1 MSLHSEPP
9 KQLDRKFFYQARKF
23 SFEANLLKLPN
34 GSEGVYSCVRHPG
47 GAMVIPVTQDG
58 KLVLVRQYRFAL
70 SGRLLEFPAGTV
82 EVGEDPALTVRRE
95 IEEETGYRGH
105 RWTHLGDFPLCPG
118 YSDEI
123 IYTYLA
129 QDLEKL
135 EMPPAQDEDEDI
147 EVVLMSPQD
156 LESAILA
163 GEPVDA
169 KTMAGL
175 ILAKPHLHD
184 LK

>member
-9 KQLDRKFFYQARKF
+9 EQLDPQFFYQARKF

-34 GSEGVYSCVRHPG
+34 GSEGIYSCVRHPG
-47 GAMVIPVTQDG
+47 GAMVIPLTQDG
-58 KLVLVRQYRFAL
+58 QLVLVKQYRFAL

-82 EVGEDPALTVRRE
+82 EVDEDPALTVRRE
-95 IEEETGYRGH
+95 IEEETGYRAH
-105 RWTHLGDFPLCPG
+105 QWQHLGDFPLCPG

-135 EMPPAQDEDEDI
+135 ETPPAQDDDEDI
-147 EVVLMSPQD
+147 EVVLMSPQE
-156 LESAILA
+156 LEVTILA

-169 KTMAGL
+169 KTIAGL
-175 ILAKPHLHD
+175 VLARKYLSGD
-184 LK
+184 G